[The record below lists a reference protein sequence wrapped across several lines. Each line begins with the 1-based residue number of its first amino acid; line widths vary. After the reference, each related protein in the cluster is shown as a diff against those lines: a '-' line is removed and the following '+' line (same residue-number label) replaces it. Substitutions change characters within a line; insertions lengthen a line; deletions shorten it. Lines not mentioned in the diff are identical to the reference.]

1 MLPTPYYTVN
11 EAAQELDCT
20 ERWVYELLTLD
31 KLTGSQPGGRLW
43 RITPASVRRYK
54 KQRDNLAA
62 GTTTG
67 DRVLAAIAA
76 IGAAGH
82 KATTR
87 AIAQELETTP
97 AAMSSALQWLKATGR
112 VVMSDG
118 RLDAHWL
125 LAPVETGGQAMPV
138 AAAGD

>member
-54 KQRDNLAA
+54 RRRDNRTA
-62 GTTTG
+62 GITTG

-76 IGAAGH
+76 IVAAGH
-82 KATTR
+82 KATRR
-87 AIAQELETTP
+87 AIAQQLETTP
-97 AAMSSALQWLKATGR
+97 AAMSSALQVLKASGR
-112 VVMSDG
+112 VVMFGD
-118 RLDAHWL
+118 RLDAYWL
-125 LAPVETGGQAMPV
+125 PAPDETGGEPMQAT
-138 AAAGD
+138 G